1 MKVNIN
7 VQRIAEYHEST
18 VKPPQNHHGLIPK
31 RHAIAI
37 IIQTEQHMLSSLSQP
52 ELGAHLLGERHVE
65 RLPLRGHKAIRDQA
79 RAILE
84 LARIASD
91 DCESVPCTSE
101 SSRQAVCIFSKV
113 RPCGGCLQKLLV
125 MDQVRRSRQ

>member
-7 VQRIAEYHEST
+7 VQRVAEYLENT

-37 IIQTEQHMLSSLSQP
+37 SIQTEQDILSSLLQP
-52 ELGAHLLGERHVE
+52 ELCAHLLGERHVE
-65 RLPLRGHKAIRDQA
+65 RLPLRGHKAIGDQA

-84 LARIASD
+84 LAGVASD
-91 DCESVPCTSE
+91 DCESVPCARE
-101 SSRQAVCIFSKV
+101 SGRPAVCVFGKV
-113 RPCGGCLQKLLV
+113 GPCGCCL
-125 MDQVRRSRQ
+125 